1 MLPIVK
7 LAEAKSQTVNSAMLT
22 PLHALL
28 ATMVLLSLDV
38 VAAYSD
44 TKNLTVIPAS
54 VDIIKMES
62 IV

>member
-1 MLPIVK
+1 MVSIVK

-28 ATMVLLSLDV
+28 VTMVLLPLDV
-38 VAAYSD
+38 VVAYSD
-44 TKNLTVIPAS
+44 TMHLTVIPVS
-54 VDIIKMES
+54 VDIIRVES

>member
-1 MLPIVK
+1 MLCIVK
-7 LAEAKSQTVNSAMLT
+7 LAEVKSQTVNSAMLT

-38 VAAYSD
+38 VVAYSD
-44 TKNLTVIPAS
+44 TMNLPVIPAS

>member
-28 ATMVLLSLDV
+28 ATKVLLPLDV
-38 VAAYSD
+38 VVAYSD
-44 TKNLTVIPAS
+44 TMHLTVIPVS
-54 VDIIKMES
+54 VDIIRLES